1 MKKILAKLWSAVTA
15 QVLPEPEDPLDK
27 AEKRV
32 PSLLESVEA
41 ARREWVSAKSYFD
54 FVTEPDLIDVA
65 IYNIQAAERKY
76 IYLLKEAR
84 NQGLK
89 LTEGQVKK
97 SVDRTQSLIVR

>member
-1 MKKILAKLWSAVTA
+1 MLAKIWSAVTA
-15 QVLPEPEDPLDK
+15 QVLPEPEELSDK

-41 ARREWVSAKSYFD
+41 ARLEWILAKSYFD

-65 IYNIQAAERKY
+65 VYNIQAAERKY
-76 IYLLKEAR
+76 MYLLKEAR

-89 LTEGQVKK
+89 LAEEQVEK